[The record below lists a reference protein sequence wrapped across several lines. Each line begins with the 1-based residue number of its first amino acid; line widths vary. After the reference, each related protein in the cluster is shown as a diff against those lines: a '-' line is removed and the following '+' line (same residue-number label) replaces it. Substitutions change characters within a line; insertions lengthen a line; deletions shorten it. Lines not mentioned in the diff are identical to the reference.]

1 MDDPGKGAAFPSLP
15 ELRGGYCP
23 CPGRHSERKRP
34 STPANMSDGPG
45 RTDQKKSSC
54 FGPDPRGARPCS
66 LAAVK
71 QRQLTPQHVDA

>member
-34 STPANMSDGPG
+34 STPANMPMA
-45 RTDQKKSSC
+45 RTTPTQKE
-54 FGPDPRGARPCS
+54 G
-66 LAAVK
+66 LA
-71 QRQLTPQHVDA
+71 